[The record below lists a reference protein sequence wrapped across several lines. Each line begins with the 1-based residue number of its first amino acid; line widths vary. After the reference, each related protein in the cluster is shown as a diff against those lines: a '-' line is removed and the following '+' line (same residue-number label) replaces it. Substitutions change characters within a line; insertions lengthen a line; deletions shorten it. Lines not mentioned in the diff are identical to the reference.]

1 MSREQS
7 HDAAQRPHLTQRD
20 LAIRWGRAES
30 TIARYRSDGVGPRFL
45 KIGGAVLYRLEDIEH
60 FGRSGAFLHSLGQ
73 EWTPASLWVY
83 RRQTR
88 GQHRSAIRKV
98 KLFL

>member
-1 MSREQS
+1 MSREQTP
-7 HDAAQRPHLTQRD
+7 DAAVRPHLTQRD

-60 FGRSGAFLHSLGQ
+60 FEQESLYRSSSNRCEDTEGDIDVPGCTEDSEGDA
-73 EWTPASLWVY
+73 A
-83 RRQTR
+83 
-88 GQHRSAIRKV
+88 
-98 KLFL
+98 

>member
-1 MSREQS
+1 M
-7 HDAAQRPHLTQRD
+7 TQRD

-60 FGRSGAFLHSLGQ
+60 FEQESLYRSPSNRCEDTEGDIDCTEDSEGD
-73 EWTPASLWVY
+73 EE
-83 RRQTR
+83 
-88 GQHRSAIRKV
+88 
-98 KLFL
+98 